1 MRLWKGL
8 DDIIFPKPL
17 QWGALYS
24 AGARYSAGEIAWH
37 DLDPSI
43 VRVPNYSGPNHIVR
57 VPAIVRVK
65 SLGTYPHYRGHPTV
79 FWLLV
84 PPLSTKSALKF
95 LRRGGV
101 VVCVLRGKSVSWRTT
116 TILYMIIGRE
126 VQPSGLRRHPTN
138 DQL

>member
-43 VRVPNYSGPNHIVR
+43 VRVPNYSGPKSYSAGARYSAGEIAWHI
-57 VPAIVRVK
+57 PA
-65 SLGTYPHYRGHPTV
+65 L
-79 FWLLV
+79 
-84 PPLSTKSALKF
+84 
-95 LRRGGV
+95 
-101 VVCVLRGKSVSWRTT
+101 
-116 TILYMIIGRE
+116 
-126 VQPSGLRRHPTN
+126 
-138 DQL
+138 